1 MKKLFS
7 NKIFVKGVVYDLVG
21 MASVAIPIIGPFLDL
36 LWAPIAANKM
46 REMYPGRNGKIASVF
61 VFIEE
66 ILPWTDVIPSFTL
79 MYLYTY
85 VWKKQ
90 PLKSRVIEVESY

>member
-1 MKKLFS
+1 MKKLFN
-7 NKIFVKGVVYDLVG
+7 NKLLIKGLAFDMIG
-21 MASVAIPIIGPFLDL
+21 MATIAIPLVGPFLDL
-36 LWAPIAANKM
+36 LWAPYAAGKM
-46 REMYPGRNGKIASVF
+46 REMYPGNKGKIASVL

-66 ILPWTDVIPSFTL
+66 ILPWTDVIPTFTF

-90 PLKSRVIEVESY
+90 PLKPQVIEVESY